1 LRWWLLLL
9 LLPACLVD
17 SRATEAADALGPEV
31 GDVGPEHR
39 PGQPCLVCHSSPPG
53 DGRGDLYFALAGTV
67 YRRVDD
73 ETGAFG
79 LFVEVT
85 DADGEQYVVETNL
98 AGNFA
103 FALDPSVDGVVDDGD
118 GIARVARAPRFPLR
132 VRLSDGVRDQ
142 EMETQ
147 IQREG
152 SCNACHAPEP
162 SATSVGKIYFVEE
175 EDTP

>member
-1 LRWWLLLL
+1 LLLL
-9 LLPACLVD
+9 LLPGCLVE

-39 PGQPCLVCHSSPPG
+39 PGQPCLVCHSDPPG
-53 DGRGDLYFALAGTV
+53 DGRGELLFALAGTV
-67 YRRVDD
+67 YRRASD

-79 LFVEVT
+79 LFVDVI
-85 DADGEQYVVETNL
+85 DADGELYSVETNL

-103 FALDPSVDGVVDDGD
+103 FALDPSVVGVVDDGD
-118 GIARVARAPRFPLR
+118 GVARIARPPRYP
-132 VRLSDGVRDQ
+132 VTVSLSDGVREK
-142 EMETQ
+142 EMETL

-162 SATSVGKIYFVEE
+162 SATSVGKIYFEE
-175 EDTP
+175 EAL